1 MEKLK
6 NLNFLRSKSKEN
18 RPKNDIVD
26 KTDKSVV
33 DKSVKSNG
41 KTEKSDKMKNGNVDE
56 KYVKLFLKKK
66 ILGTW
71 F

>member
-33 DKSVKSNG
+33 DKSVKSNV
-41 KTEKSDKMKNGNVDE
+41 KTEKSDKMKNGKADE
-56 KYVKLFLKKK
+56 KYVKLALKKSGNL
-66 ILGTW
+66 I
-71 F
+71 